1 MGQCSHKIVWSHN
14 DVQNIQLIYWKFA
27 ERADNEKHNFF
38 FYVFVTVFLD
48 CCGQG
53 HNAGS

>member
-1 MGQCSHKIVWSHN
+1 MGQCSHKIVWSHK
-14 DVQNIQLIYWKFA
+14 DVQNIQLIYSKFT